1 MQKILAFLNK
11 YALLFN
17 TISIVFW
24 LYIIYA
30 NYRQIEAENSGDER
44 NKFYIVPV
52 LFILLSVFNMYMAS
66 KRRKQN

>member
-11 YALLFN
+11 YALIFN
-17 TISIVFW
+17 SISIVFW

-30 NYRQIEAENSGDER
+30 NYIQIAAENSSDER
-44 NKFYIVPV
+44 SKYYIVPI

>member
-1 MQKILAFLNK
+1 MQKFLAFLNK
-11 YALLFN
+11 YAFVFN
-17 TISIVFW
+17 SISIVFW

-44 NKFYIVPV
+44 NKFYIVPI
-52 LFILLSVFNMYMAS
+52 LFILLSIFNIYMAN